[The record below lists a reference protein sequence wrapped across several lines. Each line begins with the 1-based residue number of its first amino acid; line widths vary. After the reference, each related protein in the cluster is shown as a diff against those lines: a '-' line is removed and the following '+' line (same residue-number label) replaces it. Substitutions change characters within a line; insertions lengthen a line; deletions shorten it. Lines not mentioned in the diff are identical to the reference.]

1 MYFGDRITVQTMVV
15 HNDPSSRH
23 DNKHFLVLYWTCS
36 SQIQALLMQEALLL
50 WVGHW
55 VFLQSVASTLKCFSL
70 QHICPK
76 WSLIAH
82 WRMHD
87 IKCLQTWNN
96 HVLSL
101 LEIVCSGICIYHHV
115 EQKLKF
121 FVTHPKCVPLLF
133 DHANCISVRESIYFI
148 GASVSITVC
157 FMETSCFPC
166 TVEMH
171 RKQRL
176 SQSSAKESWRVSQS
190 PYFHPS
196 VRLSSGMNI
205 CGVAVFSHSRQ
216 FLYSFIK
223 INFTWMSD
231 LICCH
236 KQFRL

>member
-1 MYFGDRITVQTMVV
+1 MFLSHFLVFERTKTWQNLCLSVSFANYADCFTLRFVFIVRLMILWYIYIFENKYIYNFDFNNLLKIPLMYFWDRITVQTMVV

-36 SQIQALLMQEALLL
+36 SQIQALLLQEALLL
-50 WVGHW
+50 WVGRLD
-55 VFLQSVASTLKCFSL
+55 FLQSVASTLKCFSL

-121 FVTHPKCVPLLF
+121 FVTHLKVCPTFVSSCQLYKCERIYLFYWCICFYYCLL
-133 DHANCISVRESIYFI
+133 HGKLLA
-148 GASVSITVC
+148 
-157 FMETSCFPC
+157 FPA
-166 TVEMH
+166 
-171 RKQRL
+171 L
-176 SQSSAKESWRVSQS
+176 
-190 PYFHPS
+190 
-196 VRLSSGMNI
+196 
-205 CGVAVFSHSRQ
+205 
-216 FLYSFIK
+216 
-223 INFTWMSD
+223 
-231 LICCH
+231 
-236 KQFRL
+236 

>member
-1 MYFGDRITVQTMVV
+1 MVV
-15 HNDPSSRH
+15 HNYPSFRH
-23 DNKHFLVLYWTCS
+23 DNKHFLVIYWTCS
-36 SQIQALLMQEALLL
+36 SQIQALLLQEGHLLS
-50 WVGHW
+50 VGRW

-101 LEIVCSGICIYHHV
+101 LEIVCSGICIYHQD
-115 EQKLKF
+115 EQNWSFHHKSDACPILIWSCQLY
-121 FVTHPKCVPLLF
+121 KCERIYLFCWYICLCCCLL
-133 DHANCISVRESIYFI
+133 HEN
-148 GASVSITVC
+148 
-157 FMETSCFPC
+157 SCFPC
-166 TVEMH
+166 AVEMH
-171 RKQRL
+171 RKQ
-176 SQSSAKESWRVSQS
+176 K
-190 PYFHPS
+190 
-196 VRLSSGMNI
+196 LSSQHRAGELKSFSVAILPSICLSFGMNI

>member
-1 MYFGDRITVQTMVV
+1 MILWYIYIFENKYIYNFDFNNLLKIPLMYFWDRITVQTMVV

-23 DNKHFLVLYWTCS
+23 DNKNFLVLYWTCS
-36 SQIQALLMQEALLL
+36 SQIQALLLQEALLL
-50 WVGHW
+50 WVGRL

-121 FVTHPKCVPLLF
+121 FVTHPKVCPTFVLSCQLYKCERIYLFCWCICFYYCLL
-133 DHANCISVRESIYFI
+133 HGKLLA
-148 GASVSITVC
+148 
-157 FMETSCFPC
+157 FPA
-166 TVEMH
+166 
-171 RKQRL
+171 L
-176 SQSSAKESWRVSQS
+176 
-190 PYFHPS
+190 
-196 VRLSSGMNI
+196 
-205 CGVAVFSHSRQ
+205 
-216 FLYSFIK
+216 
-223 INFTWMSD
+223 
-231 LICCH
+231 
-236 KQFRL
+236 